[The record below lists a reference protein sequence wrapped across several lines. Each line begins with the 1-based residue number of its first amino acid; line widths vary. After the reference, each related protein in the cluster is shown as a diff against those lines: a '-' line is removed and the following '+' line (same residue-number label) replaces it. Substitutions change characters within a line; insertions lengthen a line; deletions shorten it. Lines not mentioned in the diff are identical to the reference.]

1 MPSAWI
7 VEAIDILED
16 GQLCFSSRLPRPAPD
31 QLGLDRFEEGFD
43 SRVVVTISLAAH
55 RDMEAVLTQELLVIV

>member
-16 GQLCFSSRLPRPAPD
+16 GQLCFSSRLPRPTPN
-31 QLGLDRFEEGFD
+31 QLGLDRFKEGFD
-43 SRVVVTISLAAH
+43 DRVEAPIFVKREVRTI
-55 RDMEAVLTQELLVIV
+55 LVCTAL